1 MKKLIEIIESTFR
14 GIHIEKDDEYPY
26 IDTEQTPKNI
36 LNQRWFSIDS
46 FPKKMDQISL
56 HSILDTF
63 WDLDED
69 KTRYLIQENKFIRTI
84 LLITSYSK
92 QIIISTNYIENEQK
106 NYIENPLTQLE
117 KESLKTV
124 QSEVFTLEEIQ
135 YDYQTLNALIKLS
148 LREKIHTEIYMIDLQ
163 IILEINGLYTNV
175 YLGEQGDIELIKY
188 ISNTEGLYIRE
199 RHIDL

>member
-1 MKKLIEIIESTFR
+1 MKKLIEIIENTFI
-14 GIHIEKDDEYPY
+14 GIYIEKDDEYPY